1 MAHLDKKTAKKLAKK
16 TVKKAVKKTDKKVQK
31 TKNPAHLDSDLT
43 KVEYRK
49 LNFKQDLKAI
59 KRIWRE
65 VGWLT
70 EDAPEK
76 AMDIIFAADDTVVGC
91 IDGNPECSVL
101 AQSGTMRLDE
111 TDLPLCVIAAVTTSR
126 IGRGQGF
133 AQNLTAW
140 QLARG
145 AKKGAAVAA
154 LGMFDQGFYNK
165 VGFGTGAYTNKFAI
179 DPSSIDVSVKPR
191 TPSRLTQ
198 ADSDAILKAMV
209 NRPRS
214 HGAVVIDNTHSARA
228 ECLLSENSFGLG
240 YFSGKTLTHFVW
252 LSGEGEHGPYIL
264 EKMGY
269 SNGEQLLELLALLKS
284 LADQIY
290 SIKLRE
296 PPEIQLQSMLK
307 RPFREQAI
315 AEKGKYYAEQNT
327 YAWYQLRILDLP
339 ACVSAVSFTGS
350 PVRFNLSLT
359 DPVTEVLQAAK
370 QVTTKIK
377 EPWMGVGGHYVVEF
391 GVQSKARLTPTGKLD
406 QFLPTLSC
414 PVNTFS
420 RLLWGVAPAT
430 SLAISDGL
438 QAPQTLL
445 SALDPIFKTG
455 PNPAWDF

>member
-1 MAHLDKKTAKKLAKK
+1 MEKVAKKV
-16 TVKKAVKKTDKKVQK
+16 VKKAARKTKKTRS
-31 TKNPAHLDSDLT
+31 PAHVDSDLT

-49 LNFKQDLKAI
+49 LNFNQDLKAI

-65 VGWLT
+65 VGWVT

-76 AMDIIFAADDTVVGC
+76 AMDIIFAVDDTVVGC
-91 IDGNPECSVL
+91 INGNPECSVL

-165 VGFGTGAYTNKFAI
+165 VGFGTGAYTNEFAI

-191 TPSRLTQ
+191 TPSRLSE
-198 ADSDAILKAMV
+198 ADSDAMLTAMV
-209 NRPRS
+209 NRPRK
-214 HGAVVIDNTHSARA
+214 HGAVVINNAHSARA
-228 ECLLSENSFGLG
+228 ECLMSENSFGLG
-240 YFSGKTLTHFVW
+240 YFSGKTLTHFIW
-252 LSGEGEHGPYIL
+252 LSGEGEHGPYTL
-264 EKMGY
+264 EKIGY

-315 AEKGKYYAEQNT
+315 AEEGKYYAEQNT

-339 ACVSAVSFTGS
+339 ACVSAVRYSGS

-377 EPWMGVGGHYVVEF
+377 EPWTGVGGHYAVEF
-391 GVQSKARLTPTGKLD
+391 GDKSKARLVPQGKLD
-406 QFLPTLSC
+406 KSLPNLSC
-414 PVNTFS
+414 SVNTFS
-420 RLLWGVAPAT
+420 RLLWGVASAT

-445 SALDPIFKTG
+445 SALDPVFKTS
-455 PNPAWDF
+455 PNPVWDF

>member
-1 MAHLDKKTAKKLAKK
+1 VEKTIKKTIKK
-16 TVKKAVKKTDKKVQK
+16 TVKKTSKKTKP
-31 TKNPAHLDSDLT
+31 PAHTDSNLA
-43 KVEYRK
+43 KLEYRAF
-49 LNFKQDLKAI
+49 NFSKDIKAI

-65 VGWLT
+65 IGWVT
-70 EDAPEK
+70 EDVPEQ
-76 AMDIIFAADDTVVGC
+76 AMDIIFAVDDTVVGC
-91 IDGNPECSVL
+91 INGNPECSVL
-101 AQSGTMRLDE
+101 AQSGTMRLDQ
-111 TDLPLCVIAAVTTSR
+111 TDLPLSVIAAVTTSR
-126 IGRGQGF
+126 IGRGLGF

-165 VGFGTGAYTNKFAI
+165 VGFGTGAYTNEFAI

-191 TPSRLTQ
+191 TPSRLTE
-198 ADSDAILKAMV
+198 ADSGAMLKAMV
-209 NRPRS
+209 NRPRK
-214 HGAVVIDNTHSARA
+214 HGAVVIDNPQSARA

-240 YFSGKTLTHFVW
+240 YFSGKTLTHFIW
-252 LSGEGEHGPYIL
+252 LSGEGEHGPYTL

-327 YAWYQLRILDLP
+327 YAWYQLRILDVP
-339 ACVSAVSFTGS
+339 VCVAAVSFAGP

-359 DPVTEVLQAAK
+359 DPVTEILNTAK
-370 QVTTKIK
+370 QVTAKIK
-377 EPWMGVGGHYVVEF
+377 EPWTGVGGDYSVAL
-391 GVQSKARLTPTGKLD
+391 GTKSKARLVSADKLD
-406 QFLPTLSC
+406 KTLPTLSC
-414 PVNTFS
+414 SVNTFS

-438 QAPQTLL
+438 QAPHGLL
-445 SALDPIFKTG
+445 LALDPVFKTG
-455 PNPAWDF
+455 PNPVWDF

>member
-1 MAHLDKKTAKKLAKK
+1 MEKVAKKAARKTKKIRPAAHRDSNLAKI
-16 TVKKAVKKTDKKVQK
+16 
-31 TKNPAHLDSDLT
+31 
-43 KVEYRK
+43 EYRQ
-49 LNFKQDLKAI
+49 LNFNKDIQSI

-65 VGWLT
+65 IAWAT
-70 EDAPEK
+70 HENKEK
-76 AMDIIFAADDTVVGC
+76 AMDIIFAVDDTVVGC
-91 IDGNPECSVL
+91 INGEPECSVL

-165 VGFGTGAYTNKFAI
+165 VGFGTGAYTNEFAI

-191 TPSRLTQ
+191 TPSRLSE
-198 ADSDAILKAMV
+198 ADSDAMLKAMV
-209 NRPRS
+209 NRPLK
-214 HGAVVIDNTHSARA
+214 HGAVVINNAHSARA
-228 ECLLSENSFGLG
+228 ECLMSENSFGLG
-240 YFSGKTLTHFVW
+240 YFSGKTLTHFIW
-252 LSGEGEHGPYIL
+252 LSGEGEHGPYTL
-264 EKMGY
+264 EKIGY

-315 AEKGKYYAEQNT
+315 AEEGKYYAEQNT

-339 ACVSAVSFTGS
+339 ACVSAVRYSGS

-370 QVTTKIK
+370 QVTTKK
-377 EPWMGVGGHYVVEF
+377 
-391 GVQSKARLTPTGKLD
+391 K
-406 QFLPTLSC
+406 
-414 PVNTFS
+414 
-420 RLLWGVAPAT
+420 
-430 SLAISDGL
+430 
-438 QAPQTLL
+438 
-445 SALDPIFKTG
+445 
-455 PNPAWDF
+455 